1 MFFAVTDPLRV
12 VQRVAD
18 HSDQDP
24 IAILLAVV
32 GIAIN
37 LGQIRA
43 IGQVLDRLE
52 DQPALRCPR
61 IFTSRDVT
69 SFQWS

>member
-1 MFFAVTDPLRV
+1 MTDPLRV

-32 GIAIN
+32 RIAIN

-52 DQPALRCPR
+52 DQPALRR